1 MAKPKLIADEALM
14 LHLRNHRNFPKV
26 GFRIKIPKEEMANLL
41 FTYYIDTV
49 YERGRSFVRD
59 EHLESIIWKLSEILT
74 EPSYRFGIILSGPCG
89 NGKTTMMMA
98 IRKTIH
104 HLYSKQCKA
113 FIDYPGFCTS
123 IPIESA
129 KDIISKKLD
138 KKNFVE
144 YDMLMIDD
152 LGHEPTE
159 VVSFGMIYTP
169 LIDLLESR
177 YARQKYTIISTNLR
191 DDEIRPKYKNRIAD
205 RFNEMMHFVKF
216 ESRSYRE

>member
-1 MAKPKLIADEALM
+1 M
-14 LHLRNHRNFPKV
+14 LHLRNYRNFPKV
-26 GFRIKIPKEEMANLL
+26 GFRIKIPKEEMATLL

-49 YERGRSFVRD
+49 HERGRSFVRD

-89 NGKTTMMMA
+89 NGKTTMMKA

-104 HLYSKQCKA
+104 HLYSTQCNA
-113 FIDYPGFCTS
+113 FIDYPGFNTY

-129 KDIISKKLD
+129 KDIICKMLD
-138 KKNFVE
+138 QKKNFVD
-144 YDMLMIDD
+144 YDLLMIDD

-159 VVSFGMIYTP
+159 VVSFGMIHTP

-177 YARQKYTIISTNLR
+177 YSRQKYTIISTNLR

-205 RFNEMMHFVKF
+205 RFNEMMHFVRF
-216 ESRSYRE
+216 QSSSYRE